1 MTDILQ
7 LAREAGAQVDT
18 FSSSGKVFID
28 FTPDQL
34 SAFRDAV
41 LEEAAVRA
49 DGMASSDTDWD
60 TSYWNQCC
68 ERIAAAIRAM
78 KGQP

>member
-1 MTDILQ
+1 MADILQ

-41 LEEAAVRA
+41 LEEAAKRCDQINDESGGGFEPFA
-49 DGMASSDTDWD
+49 
-60 TSYWNQCC
+60 
-68 ERIAAAIRAM
+68 EAIRGM